1 MEVTQYTKWQDLY
14 TTAKGEERG
23 HVPFE
28 SLKTLWFNT
37 GTQCN
42 LECKNCYIE
51 SSPTND
57 RLQYLGLEDV
67 LPYLEEIKENGH
79 QLDNFGFTGGEPFLN
94 PNIIPIL
101 NESLKL
107 KVPVLVLTNALRVLK
122 RWEKSLLDLHSCYG
136 DLLRLRVSLDH
147 YTKELHEEERGPK
160 SFDGAL
166 KGLKWL
172 FENGFKVSIAGR
184 SLKNESPQN
193 VKKGYQQLL
202 LDYDIGLQLDDSNL
216 VIFPEMDP
224 KGEVPEI
231 TVHCWGILDKKPE
244 QQMCAH
250 ERMVV
255 RKKGSTK
262 ADTQACTLLAYDENF
277 NMGSSLKEAS
287 KKVYLNHRF
296 CAEFCVLGGASCSS
310 T

>member
-1 MEVTQYTKWQDLY
+1 MEVTKFDKWENLY

-51 SSPTND
+51 SSPKND
-57 RLQYLGLEDV
+57 RLQYLELADV
-67 LPYLEEIKENGH
+67 SPFLEEIKEHGH
-79 QLDNFGFTGGEPFLN
+79 KLDNFGFTGGEPFLN
-94 PNIIPIL
+94 PSIIQIL
-101 NESLKL
+101 DETLKL

-122 RWEKSLLDLHSCYG
+122 RWEKQILDLHTCYG

-147 YTKELHEEERGPK
+147 YTKDLHEKERGPK
-160 SFDGAL
+160 SFNGAL

-172 FENGFKVSIAGR
+172 HENGIKVSIAGR
-184 SLKNESPQN
+184 SLKTESSEQ
-193 VKKGYQQLL
+193 VKNGYQALL
-202 LDYDIGLQLDDSNL
+202 NDFDIDLILDDSNL

-231 TVHCWGILDKKPE
+231 TIHCWGILNKSPND
-244 QQMCAH
+244 QMCAH

-255 RKKGSTK
+255 RKKGSK
-262 ADTQACTLLAYDENF
+262 QADAQACTLLAYDETF
-277 NMGSSLKEAS
+277 NMGSTIKEAS
-287 KKVYLNHRF
+287 KSVHLNHRF